1 MADDKPPD
9 ALYEVDWSPY
19 SGYVDYIPNAVFSTL
34 LELRN
39 KIVLLVTGNRLGK
52 TKALTRLMVYRALGQ
67 SKYADHNIKPED
79 KCRVIRFGAE
89 LLPEDK
95 DNEARNTVYPQLK
108 YQLPSTMIKKDITAR
123 SPMVTYQPVMGGK
136 PGVFEF
142 VSYGQSS
149 QAQAGV
155 DRRAIV
161 VDEVCPYD
169 FYEESLPRLAT
180 TNGQFLAGATPVE
193 AGWMYAEIYERA
205 RMYVRTPAV
214 RAFMKKQYGQDVKQV
229 EKTDS
234 NKDIC
239 VIQAASDD
247 NPIWELMIQAKKDE
261 IKKGLIKLED
271 FPFLTVGEYL
281 DSVFMFDD
289 PDTVAMRRYGIFRQ
303 ITGAVHKEF
312 SWPVHVINP
321 QQYFHGRMPEEW
333 KFARAIDYHQS
344 VPWAIIWA
352 ALSEDDELFIWEEMN
367 PDPHNYTTG
376 GICAEMLD
384 KSLDYSYRVNLIDKL
399 ANETQPNVT
408 SVNRTTTME
417 INSFFREKGRL
428 NWNGDTAFEAWDDK
442 TTTGEDRVRER
453 LINAKICG
461 KPFNNL
467 QKIEGKEQR
476 LPTLWIFDNCR
487 QMALSLKNWKMES
500 WIDRDSIITKDP
512 KDKKENKF
520 SHFNKALECLLKD
533 SRFKVANYSYIPR
546 EDRLSPG
553 RYFQGAAR

>member
-1 MADDKPPD
+1 MAEDRLDDID
-9 ALYEVDWSPY
+9 FTPY
-19 SGYVDYIPNAVFSTL
+19 VGLADFLPTPIFSTIL
-34 LELRN
+34 QIRN
-39 KIVLLVTGNRLGK
+39 KILLFVSGNKFGK
-52 TKALTRLMVYRALGQ
+52 TKSLVRGKVVYPVLGMCPIPE
-67 SKYADHNIKPED
+67 HNIRPED
-79 KCRVIRFGAE
+79 KIRTIRLASE

-95 DNEARNTVYPQLK
+95 EHEVKNTVYPHIK
-108 YQLPSTMIKKDITAR
+108 YQLPSTVIKKDITAR
-123 SPMVTYQPVMGGK
+123 TPVITVNPVLGGK
-136 PGVFEF
+136 PAHLEF
-142 VSYGQSS
+142 VSYGQKD

-155 DRRAIV
+155 DRKTIL

-169 FYEESLPRLAT
+169 FYEEALPRLAMIP
-180 TNGQFLAGATPVE
+180 GSQFCVGTTPVE
-193 AGWMYAEIYERA
+193 AAWMYAEIYERA
-205 RMYVRTPAV
+205 KIYIRTPAV
-214 RAFMKKQYGQDVKQV
+214 RAFMKKQYGQDVRQV
-229 EKTDS
+229 ERTDS
-234 NKDIC
+234 KKDIC
-239 VIQAASDD
+239 VLQAASDD
-247 NPIWELMIQAKKDE
+247 NPVFALMVKLEREKVSKGIIKD
-261 IKKGLIKLED
+261 ED

-281 DSVFMFDD
+281 DSVFLYDD

-321 QQYFHGRMPEEW
+321 QQYFRDGKFHGNW
-333 KFARAIDYHQS
+333 KFARSIDYHQS

-367 PDPHNYTTG
+367 PDPHNYTTV
-376 GICAEMLD
+376 GICMEMLD

-467 QKIEGKEQR
+467 QKIDGREQR

-487 QMALSLKNWKMES
+487 QMALSLKSWKMES
-500 WIDRDSIITKDP
+500 WLDRDAIITKDP

-533 SRFKVANYSYIPR
+533 SRFKVANFNYQPR
-546 EDRLSPG
+546 YTDFEEK
-553 RYFQGAAR
+553 RYFQGRR